1 MHLGLLGVHLFLQ
14 LSSDGGSRTFFI
26 SAVRKWFLISN
37 EKFFVYVHPCSV
49 LRGPEQKWL
58 RNLLQLGVRSC
69 TGQNLGSAHFT
80 GRGCCAATAV
90 SPGARRRRY
99 SKILTLERNGTQRG
113 VQENVKALSGLLTHL
128 LYSSLYVDQLSL
140 PLPPH
145 ESQASSLIASPP
157 LKRPHQ
163 LNHNLLVLIS
173 DSRREIL
180 IKWLWVKGPPQSNLW
195 CPGGRWC

>member
-1 MHLGLLGVHLFLQ
+1 MLGVHLFLQ

-26 SAVRKWFLISN
+26 SAVRKGFLISN

-58 RNLLQLGVRSC
+58 RNLPQLGVCSC
-69 TGQNLGSAHFT
+69 TGQNLASAHFT
-80 GRGCCAATAV
+80 GRDCSLATVV
-90 SPGARRRRY
+90 SPGARRRHY
-99 SKILTLERNGTQRG
+99 SKILTLEGNGTQRG

-157 LKRPHQ
+157 LIIFIQ
-163 LNHNLLVLIS
+163 SCEVLLYLFYVIETKAQKGEMIC
-173 DSRREIL
+173 SRSANQQSSREGI
-180 IKWLWVKGPPQSNLW
+180 
-195 CPGGRWC
+195 